1 MGRRELKNTSFGVG
15 VSSEAARSVPSD
27 DRRKAFFQTTKGS
40 DMRGMPLAVE
50 HRPKAT
56 GAITNMVSSKG
67 SYVQKSVA
75 LADRSWSTQFSE
87 HGQKPFL
94 DLGDNRRMY
103 EQNKNPIPGIA
114 SMGSEKPLNA
124 VSAYTADFGAHSKGR
139 ARRLARR
146 RLSDSGKIVGLRGF
160 SSSATSTSR
169 DLHSAPVVVAPLQH
183 GTAPRSS
190 LGPQGDHAEGAL
202 RSQYQLDFQ
211 MHRAASAPALRQE
224 ASSLTSSYTERTLTL
239 PSWSG

>member
-1 MGRRELKNTSFGVG
+1 
-15 VSSEAARSVPSD
+15 
-27 DRRKAFFQTTKGS
+27 
-40 DMRGMPLAVE
+40 MRGMPLAVE

-56 GAITNMVSSKG
+56 GAITNMVSSKS

-94 DLGDNRRMY
+94 DLGDNRLMY
-103 EQNKNPIPGIA
+103 QQNKNPIPGIA

-124 VSAYTADFGAHSKGR
+124 VSAYTADFNAHSKGR
-139 ARRLARR
+139 ARKLARH

-169 DLHSAPVVVAPLQH
+169 DLHSAPVPVAPLQH
-183 GTAPRSS
+183 GTAPHSS
-190 LGPQGDHAEGAL
+190 LGPVGDHAEGAL

-211 MHRAASAPALRQE
+211 LHRAASTPAFREDSL
-224 ASSLTSSYTERTLTL
+224 SSSNVERTLTL